1 MSESKYELPK
11 RQNVIQVELPLSRT
25 KTVDYEIDPTKQIV
39 PDLKPKN
46 HGMNMTKFL
55 EVKATP
61 GPKIAI
67 PSKKNKEQ
75 KGHPQANRVVA
86 TLGINDALKL
96 AQAVEKKAK
105 KLSESIVV

>member
-1 MSESKYELPK
+1 MSESKYDLPK

-61 GPKIAI
+61 
-67 PSKKNKEQ
+67 E
-75 KGHPQANRVVA
+75 
-86 TLGINDALKL
+86 INDALKQ
-96 AQAVEKKAK
+96 AQAVENKAK